1 MQETFEGIVLFR
13 RQYREED
20 TIVKLLTKEFGKR
33 MFFIRRG
40 QQSNHA
46 MRAQLIPFSKNQYVG
61 TINPSGFSFVKEA
74 STLAFP
80 RKVLEDLTLQSYA
93 SYFVQLIDAVFEDFD
108 PQPHLYHLLNETLL
122 KVNEGFNHDILMVY
136 FEIYLLPY
144 FGTQLNWQHCQVCG
158 SRQEPFDFSINLG
171 GLICRQHFNDD
182 PYRLHISP
190 KAMHVAFLLANTPL
204 NKINSINVSF
214 ETITELKRLTKELY
228 QEFVGIRLKSKQ
240 FIDEMDQLD
249 QKYQSILSK
258 RGSKRTTSLQ
268 SQVDNSPDNR

>member
-1 MQETFEGIVLFR
+1 MQEIFEGIVLFR

-46 MRAQLIPFSKNQYVG
+46 MRAQLIPLSKNQYVG
-61 TINPSGFSFVKEA
+61 TINPSGFSFIKEA
-74 STLAFP
+74 STMAFP

-108 PQPHLYHLLNETLL
+108 AQPQLYQLLNQTLEKL
-122 KVNEGFNHDILMVY
+122 NEGFNHEILMIY
-136 FEIYLLPY
+136 FEIFLLPF
-144 FGTQLNWQHCQVCG
+144 FGTQLNWRKCQICG
-158 SRQEPFDFSINLG
+158 GHQEPFDFSINLG
-171 GLICRQHFNDD
+171 GLICHRHFSED
-182 PYRLHISP
+182 PYRLQVSP
-190 KAMHVAFLLANTPL
+190 KAMHIAYLLANTPL
-204 NKINSINVSF
+204 NNINSINVSR
-214 ETITELKRLTKELY
+214 ETINQLKRLTKELY

-249 QKYQSILSK
+249 QKYKNILSK
-258 RGSKRTTSLQ
+258 RGNQNEPTVQ
-268 SQVDNSPDNR
+268 SQVDNTLDNR